1 MPAQI
6 VNSNNNFLGR
16 LVEGFTG
23 IEHDATL
30 SGNGTTGSPLGC
42 IKECTVHTDNTLS
55 GDGSQASPLG
65 CLLTET
71 FTAVDHDGNL
81 TGDGNTT
88 PLGLSTS
95 ISAGE
100 LVMGNGQIK
109 YTDGIGDVYVNA
121 TKVRNWDSL
130 QPGMNGVNH
139 NNTLSGDGTTTAML
153 GVVDNLKFAA
163 ALGSPDLSRASAT
176 IEPER
181 ILSPSTMEYMK
192 LQLTNDYGNTRNYTL
207 IPSDINAGYLYAN
220 GAGPIVSKSI
230 KGNTAFESATSGAVF
245 YGNDDWSA
253 LASIKMHS
261 LDEAGSFSFNLPAKT
276 TIDIAYNAVIGTFG
290 EDEPMKF
297 DIGLTFDGQSAFV
310 DSAPIVFPGAIV
322 DEHGYG
328 STSTNF
334 HTNLRYKNDTNN
346 AVTLNLSINA
356 HGMGSL
362 DENAS
367 WWVSDDRLL
376 GRIYDN

>member
-42 IKECTVHTDNTLS
+42 IKECTVHTNNTLS

-109 YTDGIGDVYVNA
+109 YTDGQGDVYVNA
-121 TKVRNWDSL
+121 TKVRNWDNM
-130 QPGMNGVNH
+130 QPGMNDVKH
-139 NNTLSGDGTTTAML
+139 NNTLSGDGTSTAQL

-163 ALGSPDLSRASAT
+163 SLGSPDMSRASAT
-176 IEPER
+176 IAPER
-181 ILSPSTMEYMK
+181 ILTPSTMEYMK
-192 LQLTNDYGNTRNYTL
+192 LQLTNEYGNTRNYTL
-207 IPSDINAGYLYAN
+207 IPADISEGYLYAN
-220 GAGPIVSKSI
+220 GAGPIVSKNLNSSKI
-230 KGNTAFESATSGAVF
+230 WCYAFDTANNTLTTTKSADYLEVHLTTPYDY
-245 YGNDDWSA
+245 YGPSNYTA
-253 LASIKMHS
+253 T
-261 LDEAGSFSFNLPAKT
+261 LDNR
-276 TIDIAYNAVIGTFG
+276 
-290 EDEPMKF
+290 
-297 DIGLTFDGQSAFV
+297 QFV
-310 DSAPIVFPGAIV
+310 LDSASYYDFVWQNVEGTQKWCLKYS
-322 DEHGYG
+322 GY
-328 STSTNF
+328 
-334 HTNLRYKNDTNN
+334 
-346 AVTLNLSINA
+346 
-356 HGMGSL
+356 
-362 DENAS
+362 
-367 WWVSDDRLL
+367 
-376 GRIYDN
+376 YDN